1 VADEPTEE
9 SVSRLGNASSQRT
22 MRDHPFNSGARQ
34 APLTI
39 SVFSLGAAADLCAK
53 SGNLGRPMTLVQ
65 DKSRHAL
72 VRGRWSLSVALVV
85 VFSVVMNTYG
95 QHSTAAQKAL
105 PTLTTAARRTACS
118 LTKQATLPRSFAGRR
133 YLLRPDTDPKT
144 GAFFACDSTSCICVL
159 VPRGP
164 FFLSGRAP

>member
-1 VADEPTEE
+1 
-9 SVSRLGNASSQRT
+9 
-22 MRDHPFNSGARQ
+22 
-34 APLTI
+34 
-39 SVFSLGAAADLCAK
+39 
-53 SGNLGRPMTLVQ
+53 MTLVQ

-105 PTLTTAARRTACS
+105 PTLTTARAAHS
-118 LTKQATLPRSFAGRR
+118 LQPDEAKRHYPVRLRVVVTYTTPILIQRLAPS
-133 YLLRPDTDPKT
+133 LLVIQP
-144 GAFFACDSTSCICVL
+144 AAYVSWFH
-159 VPRGP
+159 RGP